1 MLNQAELKCLLPD
14 NPQVTPE
21 PPLWLLLRSSSS
33 AEPKPVHALRL
44 TKTTCKTFG
53 NHISAI
59 PPPHPQFL
67 LFSTAGHTKT
77 PLGKITLCIWVW
89 RWPQKADLPFT
100 SAALG
105 CFYKEDKT
113 PNWITILCSWYKS
126 HLVHCEDFC
135 TGLLCMIFSIYVTIG
150 TYATPYSL
158 IWRAEGICIS
168 LLYDVLRR
176 GTHASPSPSIQ
187 LGIICPISGYMVQ
200 LGHNHLPWPYM
211 KH

>member
-113 PNWITILCSWYKS
+113 PNWIYHSVF
-126 HLVHCEDFC
+126 LVQV
-135 TGLLCMIFSIYVTIG
+135 TSRSLWGLLHWF
-150 TYATPYSL
+150 A
-158 IWRAEGICIS
+158 
-168 LLYDVLRR
+168 LYDLLHLCYYR
-176 GTHASPSPSIQ
+176 H
-187 LGIICPISGYMVQ
+187 ICYTLLINMKSW
-200 LGHNHLPWPYM
+200 GHLH
-211 KH
+211 